1 MYSGYAVFER
11 GPVAMGRVG
20 EFWNVYGK
28 KRAREACAER
38 VLGFLEGVARDRVA
52 RGGLGAAARVLDLQ
66 REGSLL
72 D

>member
-1 MYSGYAVFER
+1 MSPPSYVITPHTDFPAMYSGYAVFER

-28 KRAREACAER
+28 KRAREACAQR

-52 RGGLGAAARVLDLQ
+52 GGG
-66 REGSLL
+66 
-72 D
+72 